1 MTEDRLGSASTAA
14 LRQYLRAAQDYAI
27 DPETALEACE
37 LPPGVL
43 DNSVSRVTGTQFQ
56 QLIRWL
62 IDETKD
68 PLFGLKSGNY
78 VQPGSYS
85 IFGYMIMNCRSAR
98 EALHMTPMYES
109 IVGDMGVT
117 KLEKAGSR
125 LAVRWVCQYDD
136 PVIIPH
142 MIDNVL
148 VSWTQFA
155 RWLADLPEGKPYI
168 VQLERPTPNDPE
180 EIAKYHEVFG
190 CDVEFNC
197 KRSALI
203 VEEDVLETPLRQPD
217 PGLLQSLTQQAQA
230 LMDELK
236 QQKTITLQVRAV
248 LRQLMEH
255 GLPRKDKVAEALD
268 MTERTLQRR
277 LQEAGTGYQQL
288 LDDLRRET
296 AIEWLTTT
304 QAAVNDIAENLG
316 FSEVR
321 SFHRRFKS
329 WTGLTPGEYRT
340 THGND
345 NAKLASSATK

>member
-14 LRQYLRAAQDYAI
+14 LRQYLRAAQDYGIEAE
-27 DPETALEACE
+27 DALVQND
-37 LPPGVL
+37 LPIGIL
-43 DNSVSRVTGTQFQ
+43 DSSINRVTGTEFQ
-56 QLIRWL
+56 RLIRWL
-62 IDETKD
+62 VDACDD
-68 PLFGLKSGNY
+68 PLFGLKSGAY

-125 LAVRWVCQYDD
+125 LAVRWICQYDD
-136 PVIIPH
+136 PIIIPH

-148 VSWTQFA
+148 YSWTQFA
-155 RWLADLPEGKPYI
+155 RYLADLPEGKPYC
-168 VQLERPTPNDPE
+168 VQLERKQPNE
-180 EIAKYHEVFG
+180 KELETYQEMFG
-190 CDVEFNC
+190 CDIEFSA
-197 KRSALI
+197 KRNALI
-203 VEEDVLETPLRQPD
+203 VDEEVLEIPLRQPD
-217 PGLLQSLTQQAQA
+217 PGLLQSLTQQAESM
-230 LMDELK
+230 MDELK
-236 QQKTITLQVRAV
+236 QKKTIILQVRAV
-248 LRQLMEH
+248 LRRLMEH
-255 GLPRKDKVAEALD
+255 ELPRKEKVAEALD

-288 LDDLRRET
+288 LDDIRRET

-304 QAAVNDIAENLG
+304 QVAINEIADNLG

-329 WTGLTPGEYRT
+329 WTGHAPGEYRT
-340 THGND
+340 LHSK
-345 NAKLASSATK
+345 AES

>member
-14 LRQYLRAAQDYAI
+14 LRQYLRAAQDYGIEAE
-27 DPETALEACE
+27 DALVQND
-37 LPPGVL
+37 LPIGIL
-43 DNSVSRVTGTQFQ
+43 DNSITRVTGTEFQ
-56 QLIRWL
+56 RLIRWL
-62 IDETKD
+62 VDACND
-68 PLFGLKSGNY
+68 PLFGLKSGSY

-125 LAVRWVCQYDD
+125 LAVRWNCQYDD

-148 VSWTQFA
+148 YSWTQFA
-155 RWLADLPEGKPYI
+155 RYLADLPEGKPYC
-168 VQLERPTPNDPE
+168 VQLERGLPNPE
-180 EIAKYHEVFG
+180 ELAIYQEMFG
-190 CDVEFNC
+190 CDIEFNA

-203 VEEDVLETPLRQPD
+203 VDEEVLEIPLRQPD
-217 PGLLQSLTQQAQA
+217 PGLLQSLTQQAES
-230 LMDELK
+230 LMDEIK
-236 QQKTITLQVRAV
+236 QKKTIILQVRAV

-255 GLPRKDKVAEALD
+255 ELPRKEKVAEALD

-277 LQEAGTGYQQL
+277 LQEAGTGFQSL
-288 LDDLRRET
+288 LDDIRRET

-304 QAAVNDIAENLG
+304 QVAINEIANNLG

-329 WTGLTPGEYRT
+329 WTGHAPGEYRT
-340 THGND
+340 LHS
-345 NAKLASSATK
+345 KS

>member
-14 LRQYLRAAQDYAI
+14 LRQYLRAAQDYGIEAE
-27 DPETALEACE
+27 DALVQND
-37 LPPGVL
+37 LPIGIL
-43 DNSVSRVTGTQFQ
+43 DNSITRVTGTEFQ
-56 QLIRWL
+56 CLIRWL
-62 IDETKD
+62 VDACND
-68 PLFGLKSGNY
+68 PLFGLKSGSY

-125 LAVRWVCQYDD
+125 LAVRWLCQYDD

-148 VSWTQFA
+148 YSWTQFA
-155 RWLADLPEGKPYI
+155 RYLADLPEGKPYC
-168 VQLERPTPNDPE
+168 VQLERQQPDEQALKTYQDM
-180 EIAKYHEVFG
+180 FG
-190 CDVEFNC
+190 CEIEFNA
-197 KRSALI
+197 KRNALI
-203 VEEDVLETPLRQPD
+203 VDEDVLEIPLRQPD
-217 PGLLQSLTQQAQA
+217 PGLLQSLTQQAES
-230 LMDELK
+230 MMNEIK
-236 QQKTITLQVRAV
+236 QKKTIVLQVRAV

-255 GLPRKDKVAEALD
+255 ELPRKEKVAEALD

-277 LQEAGTGYQQL
+277 LQEAGTGYQNL
-288 LDDLRRET
+288 LDDIRRET
-296 AIEWLTTT
+296 AIKWLTTT
-304 QAAVNDIAENLG
+304 QVAINEIATNLG

-329 WTGLTPGEYRT
+329 WTGHAPGEYRT
-340 THGND
+340 LHTNS
-345 NAKLASSATK
+345 L

>member
-14 LRQYLRAAQDYAI
+14 LRQYLRAAQDYGIEAE
-27 DPETALEACE
+27 DALVQND
-37 LPPGVL
+37 LPIGIL
-43 DNSVSRVTGTQFQ
+43 DNSISRVTGTEFQ
-56 QLIRWL
+56 RLIRWL
-62 IDETKD
+62 VDACND
-68 PLFGLKSGNY
+68 PLFGLKSGSY

-125 LAVRWVCQYDD
+125 LAVRWVCQYED
-136 PVIIPH
+136 PIIIPH

-148 VSWTQFA
+148 YSWTQFA
-155 RWLADLPEGKPYI
+155 RYLADLPEGKPYF
-168 VQLERPTPNDPE
+168 VQLERDEPSK
-180 EIAKYHEVFG
+180 EILATYQEMFG
-190 CDVEFNC
+190 CDIEFNA

-203 VEEDVLETPLRQPD
+203 VDEEVLEIPLRQPD
-217 PGLLQSLTQQAQA
+217 PGLLQSLTQQAESM
-230 LMDELK
+230 MDELK
-236 QQKTITLQVRAV
+236 QKKTIILQVRAV
-248 LRQLMEH
+248 LRRLMEH
-255 GLPRKDKVAEALD
+255 ELPRKEKVAEALD

-288 LDDLRRET
+288 LDDIRRET

-304 QAAVNDIAENLG
+304 QVAINEIAINLG

-329 WTGLTPGEYRT
+329 WTGHAPGEYRT
-340 THGND
+340 LHS
-345 NAKLASSATK
+345 KS

>member
-14 LRQYLRAAQDYAI
+14 LRQYLRAAQDYGIEAE
-27 DPETALEACE
+27 DALVQND
-37 LPPGVL
+37 LPIGIL
-43 DNSVSRVTGTQFQ
+43 DNSITRVTGTEFQ
-56 QLIRWL
+56 RLIRWL
-62 IDETKD
+62 VDACND
-68 PLFGLKSGNY
+68 PRLGLKSGTY

-125 LAVRWVCQYDD
+125 LAVRWLCQYDD

-148 VSWTQFA
+148 YSWTQFA
-155 RWLADLPEGKPYI
+155 RYLADLPEGKPYC
-168 VQLERPTPNDPE
+168 VQLERQQPGEQALKTYQDM
-180 EIAKYHEVFG
+180 FG
-190 CDVEFNC
+190 CEIEFNA
-197 KRSALI
+197 KRNALI
-203 VEEDVLETPLRQPD
+203 VDEDVLEIPLRQPD
-217 PGLLQSLTQQAQA
+217 PGLLQSLTQQAES
-230 LMDELK
+230 MMNEIK
-236 QQKTITLQVRAV
+236 QKKTIVLQVRAV

-255 GLPRKDKVAEALD
+255 ELPRKEKVAEALD

-277 LQEAGTGYQQL
+277 LQEAGTGYQNL
-288 LDDLRRET
+288 LDDIRRET
-296 AIEWLTTT
+296 AIKWLTTT
-304 QAAVNDIAENLG
+304 QVAINEIATNLG

-329 WTGLTPGEYRT
+329 WTGHAPGEYRT
-340 THGND
+340 LHSNS
-345 NAKLASSATK
+345 L

>member
-14 LRQYLRAAQDYAI
+14 LRQYLRAAQDYGI
-27 DPETALEACE
+27 EPETALEACE
-37 LPPGVL
+37 LPVGVL

-56 QLIRWL
+56 RLIRWL
-62 IDETKD
+62 VDRTND

-98 EALHMTPMYES
+98 EALHMTPMYET

-117 KLEKAGSR
+117 KLEKAGPHM
-125 LAVRWVCQYDD
+125 AIRWVCQYDD

-148 VSWTQFA
+148 ASWTQFA
-155 RWLADLPEGKPYI
+155 RWLADLPEGKPYKL
-168 VQLERPTPNDPE
+168 QLERPAPTDAAMLAE
-180 EIAKYHEVFG
+180 YEKMYG
-190 CDVEFNC
+190 CDIEFNC

-203 VEEDVLETPLRQPD
+203 VDEEVLETPLRQPD
-217 PGLLQSLTQQAQA
+217 PGLLQSLTAQAQS

-255 GLPRKDKVAEALD
+255 GLPRKEKVAEALD

-304 QAAVNDIAENLG
+304 QVPINDIAANLG

-329 WTGLTPGEYRT
+329 WTGLAPGEYRSR
-340 THGND
+340 HGQSD
-345 NAKLASSATK
+345 TDA